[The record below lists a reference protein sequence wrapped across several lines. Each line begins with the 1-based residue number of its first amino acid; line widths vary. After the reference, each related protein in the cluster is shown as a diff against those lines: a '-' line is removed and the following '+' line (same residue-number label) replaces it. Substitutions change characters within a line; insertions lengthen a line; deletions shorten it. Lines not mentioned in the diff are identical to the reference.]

1 MTGGRARG
9 IIELLQRQRSATD
22 LLTHYFE
29 VNFDEVAEELAA
41 TGPAPAT
48 PSTEARVARRQAAAA
63 HLREFIRGLIRL
75 RAGQHGVEAAH
86 ALVADLGEL
95 SEPQRTKLHDLV
107 RGVINRADTN
117 RSPGAVSQPVT
128 PSAGPATGTR
138 PGEAQAAT
146 TAEVAAV
153 RMRVS
158 RTAVNTVLVPL
169 AAKGLER
176 LEADFCQIYIEDDN
190 ALTLRAE
197 SRAEG
202 GATTGTITLSREGGL
217 LADKGSL
224 HRAVALTDVGQ
235 LTGTDTP
242 WRSRDIQ
249 RLAAV
254 AVGTAGER
262 DSGILVAA
270 RRSTGGFSEDEL
282 NEMDRLAIEVSSAMA
297 SADLLSRAEE
307 LAVLTERMRLA
318 REIHDGL
325 ASDLSA
331 VVALFKYH
339 EHRRKTDPADA
350 ERLLRQMRDLVEG
363 ALQSARDILA
373 TLRPRQLPPV
383 NLVESVRRQVEDFA
397 STYGVTAAA
406 RIEGDGTD
414 LAGEERDAFYQILKE
429 SLSNVRKHSD
439 ATAVEVRLDLRRR
452 PYTLQ
457 VEDDGVG
464 VDPSALDDKL
474 GSFGLMGMRERAELL
489 GGWIEISNG
498 SMGGARVTFRGSQ
511 VPLGSR

>member
-1 MTGGRARG
+1 VTGGRAKG

-41 TGPAPAT
+41 TGPGPDR
-48 PSTEARVARRQAAAA
+48 PGTEARVGRRQVAAA

-75 RAGQHGVEAAH
+75 RAGQHGIEAAH
-86 ALVADLGEL
+86 ALVEDLTDL
-95 SEPQRTKLHDLV
+95 VQPQRTKLHDLV
-107 RGVINRADTN
+107 RAVIKRAESN
-117 RSPGAVSQPVT
+117 QAPAAVSQPVT
-128 PSAGPATGTR
+128 ASVGPVKAMQPRDALSSAAP
-138 PGEAQAAT
+138 
-146 TAEVAAV
+146 EVAAV
-153 RMRVS
+153 RLRVS

-176 LEADFCQIYIEDDN
+176 LGADFCQIYIEDDK

-202 GATTGTITLSREGGL
+202 GATTGTVTLSREGGL
-217 LADKGSL
+217 LAEVGSL
-224 HRAVALTDVGQ
+224 NRAVALTDLGQ
-235 LTGTDTP
+235 LTGTDAP
-242 WRSRDIQ
+242 WRSRGIQ

-254 AVGTAGER
+254 AVGTAGET
-262 DSGILVAA
+262 DNGILIAA
-270 RRSTGGFSEDEL
+270 RRSTRAFSEREL

-339 EHRRKTDPADA
+339 DHRRKSDPADA
-350 ERLLRQMRDLVEG
+350 ERLLHQMRDLVEG

-383 NLVESVRRQVEDFA
+383 NLVESVRRQVEDFS

-406 RIEGDGTD
+406 VIEGDGAD

-429 SLSNVRKHSD
+429 SLSNVRKHSE

-464 VDPSALDDKL
+464 VSPGALEEKL

-489 GGWIEISNG
+489 GGWIEIGNG
-498 SMGGARVTFRGSQ
+498 AMGGARVTFRGSHA
-511 VPLGSR
+511 PLGSR

>member
-1 MTGGRARG
+1 VTGGRARG

-41 TGPAPAT
+41 TGPEPET
-48 PSTEARVARRQAAAA
+48 PGTEARVARRQAAAA

-86 ALVADLGEL
+86 ALVEDLAEL
-95 SEPQRTKLHDLV
+95 SESQRTKLHDLV
-107 RGVINRADTN
+107 RGVITRVSAT
-117 RSPGAVSQPVT
+117 RPPAAASAPQGPSVAPASPS
-128 PSAGPATGTR
+128 GTR
-138 PGEAQAAT
+138 VARPPAAPEL
-146 TAEVAAV
+146 AEV
-153 RMRVS
+153 RQRLS
-158 RTAVNTVLVPL
+158 RTAVNTVLHPL
-169 AAKGLER
+169 AAKGLDR
-176 LEADFCQIYIEDDN
+176 LAADFCQIYIEDDKT
-190 ALTLRAE
+190 LTLRAE

-202 GATTGTITLSREGGL
+202 ASTTGTVTLSREGGL
-217 LADKGSL
+217 VAGAGSL
-224 HRAVALTDVGQ
+224 KHAIALSNPSE
-235 LTGTDTP
+235 LTGTDAP
-242 WRSRDIQ
+242 WRSRAIQ

-254 AVGTAGER
+254 AVGTAGESQ
-262 DSGILVAA
+262 SGVMIAA
-270 RRSTGGFSEDEL
+270 RKSTRAFSEEEL
-282 NEMDRLAIEVSSAMA
+282 NELDRLAIEVSSAMA

-339 EHRRKTDPADA
+339 DHRRKTDPADA
-350 ERLLRQMRDLVEG
+350 ERLLHQMRDLVEG

-373 TLRPRQLPPV
+373 TLRPRQVPPV

-406 RIEGDGTD
+406 RIEGEGAD

-464 VDPSALDDKL
+464 VDPSKLEDKL

-489 GGWIEISNG
+489 GGWIEIGNG
-498 SMGGARVTFRGSQ
+498 SMGGARVTFRGSE
-511 VPLGSR
+511 VPTGSR

>member
-1 MTGGRARG
+1 M
-9 IIELLQRQRSATD
+9 RQT
-22 LLTHYFE
+22 
-29 VNFDEVAEELAA
+29 
-41 TGPAPAT
+41 
-48 PSTEARVARRQAAAA
+48 
-63 HLREFIRGLIRL
+63 
-75 RAGQHGVEAAH
+75 
-86 ALVADLGEL
+86 
-95 SEPQRTKLHDLV
+95 
-107 RGVINRADTN
+107 
-117 RSPGAVSQPVT
+117 
-128 PSAGPATGTR
+128 
-138 PGEAQAAT
+138 
-146 TAEVAAV
+146 
-153 RMRVS
+153 
-158 RTAVNTVLVPL
+158 
-169 AAKGLER
+169 
-176 LEADFCQIYIEDDN
+176 FCQIYIEDDN